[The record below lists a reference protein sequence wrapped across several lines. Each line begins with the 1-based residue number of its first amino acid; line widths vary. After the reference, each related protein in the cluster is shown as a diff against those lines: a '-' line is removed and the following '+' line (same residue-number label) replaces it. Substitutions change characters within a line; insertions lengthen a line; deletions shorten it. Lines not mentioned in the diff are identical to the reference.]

1 MITKHILLKRILP
14 SILVTTVVLVF
25 IGYNFANKKPNA
37 AQQIQV
43 NFNLQDMNGN
53 QFNQKNLKQ
62 KPSLLFFGFTH
73 CPDVCPASLQLLT
86 NLIEDLGPD
95 ADKINYYFVTADP
108 ERDTTKILKQYLSS
122 FDQRILGITGKQDE
136 LKKLYNAL
144 DIYIQKVDLGKG
156 NYTIDH
162 TASFMVINKDA
173 EKVGTMMHEGFS
185 KFIVIDNYGKIQ
197 TPKDDVIKNLK
208 KLLQL

>member
-1 MITKHILLKRILP
+1 
-14 SILVTTVVLVF
+14 
-25 IGYNFANKKPNA
+25 
-37 AQQIQV
+37 
-43 NFNLQDMNGN
+43 MNGN
-53 QFNQKNLKQ
+53 QFNQKHLKQ

-86 NLIEDLGPD
+86 NLIQDLGTD

-122 FDQRILGITGKQDE
+122 FDQRILGITGKKDE

-162 TASFMVINKDA
+162 TASFMMINKDA

-185 KFIVIDNYGKIQ
+185 KFIIIDNYGKIQ

-208 KLLQL
+208 KLLL